1 MFFFS
6 SNPSREK
13 VVPSVSLLDSWGVD
27 QYLAW
32 RSLQIR
38 MKCNDLLTSSKMLNW
53 TRICNQKGISA
64 HMVCMTWVWKSDCC
78 ALNMAMAKGGQSW
91 PTDVPPTKTNGC
103 NIMEPQNWWLVD
115 VSTVPFGGIFWF
127 HVSFRRCRTSITSS
141 KDCCFG
147 LFWKQ
152 DCPHMSNLCGRCYV
166 GGIILHWVS
175 GFLVRNDDLW
185 TNLHHM
191 IR

>member
-1 MFFFS
+1 M
-6 SNPSREK
+6 
-13 VVPSVSLLDSWGVD
+13 
-27 QYLAW
+27 
-32 RSLQIR
+32 
-38 MKCNDLLTSSKMLNW
+38 
-53 TRICNQKGISA
+53 TR
-64 HMVCMTWVWKSDCC
+64 VWKSDVVLLIWRWQRVGR
-78 ALNMAMAKGGQSW
+78 AYQQTFHPRKLTAATSW
-91 PTDVPPTKTNGC
+91 NPK
-103 NIMEPQNWWLVD
+103 NWWLVD
-115 VSTVPFGGIFWF
+115 VSPVPFGGIFWF
-127 HVSFRRCRTSITSS
+127 HVSFRRCRTSITLS

-191 IR
+191 IMYNLYTTSTWQFIYLGFINIP